1 MDDASSGRPSITDS
15 VSPTFLI
22 VTLVGLRIV
31 VLGIALVRFSSAP
44 IDEPTLVRFQEIAQ
58 EEGRPW
64 RDFADEYPPGQTLVV
79 RSADRDS
86 LAVLAQEIADLA
98 TAWLLALGWGR
109 STAIRYLVLGLPLV
123 VFIYMR
129 LDLISVC
136 LATAA
141 ALLLRRDRDR
151 ASGVVFGA
159 AVLFRLWPV
168 VVFPILLIRRRA
180 RAALWAVGALA
191 IGGAAWVLWGGVDA
205 IRQVVT
211 FRGATGWGIG
221 STVGSVLWAA
231 GRPIVFEAGAYRV
244 GTVGGARFILIATL
258 AVLLVAIWVR
268 AARTGSDPAG
278 RPALS
283 AVAALLF
290 CSPLLSDSYVSW
302 LLPWAAVAASE
313 DRWASRAVF
322 AVCLAQA
329 VPYLVSGHL
338 PVAGSQV
345 LDLLRI
351 PLLGFVVVAW
361 FLNPAPRR
369 AEERKDVDRVATP
382 RS

>member
-1 MDDASSGRPSITDS
+1 
-15 VSPTFLI
+15 
-22 VTLVGLRIV
+22 
-31 VLGIALVRFSSAP
+31 
-44 IDEPTLVRFQEIAQ
+44 
-58 EEGRPW
+58 
-64 RDFADEYPPGQTLVV
+64 
-79 RSADRDS
+79 
-86 LAVLAQEIADLA
+86 LAR
-98 TAWLLALGWGR
+98 GWGS

-123 VFIYMR
+123 VFVYMR
-129 LDLISVC
+129 LDLVSVC

-141 ALLLRRDRDR
+141 AFLLRRDRER
-151 ASGVVFGA
+151 ASGVTLAA

-168 VVFPILLIRRRA
+168 VVFPILFIRRRA
-180 RAALWAVGALA
+180 RAALWGIATLAL
-191 IGGAAWVLWGGVDA
+191 GGIAWVLWGGTDA

-221 STVGSVLWAA
+221 STVGSVLWST

-244 GTVGGARFILIATL
+244 GTVGAARYVLVAAL
-258 AVLLVAIWVR
+258 VVLLVAIWVR
-268 AARTGSDPAG
+268 AARSGSDPAG
-278 RPALS
+278 RPALG

-290 CSPLLSDSYVSW
+290 CSPLLSDSYVAW
-302 LLPWAAVAASE
+302 LLPWAAVAANE
-313 DRWASRAVF
+313 ERWATRAVF

-351 PLLGFVVVAW
+351 PLLGFIVATW
-361 FLNPAPRR
+361 LFIPAPRA
-369 AEERKDVDRVATP
+369 AEERSDVEPVATP